1 MCIRDRDNT
10 YIIFTSDHG
19 LSVGQHG
26 LIGKQSLY
34 DHSIR
39 VPMIIS
45 GPKIK
50 PNSKYNSDIYLQ
62 DIVPTTYDLAKIPVS
77 DEVDFKSFYQTII
90 DNKNE
95 KIHPAIYGTFGC
107 CQSDYFD
114 FQRMIRRDNFKLMLF
129 PKNKRLELY
138 NLENDPFETENLI
151 SNYENKILVQSM
163 FEELINLQK
172 KYEDTLNLKRIFN
185 DKIYN

>member
-1 MCIRDRDNT
+1 MLWAEIMRIKADLSG
-10 YIIFTSDHG
+10 SDH
-19 LSVGQHG
+19 VW
-26 LIGKQSLY
+26 KTSL
-34 DHSIR
+34 
-39 VPMIIS
+39 
-45 GPKIK
+45 KIK

-62 DIVPTTYDLAKIPVS
+62 DIVPTSYDLAKITVP
-77 DEVDFKSFYQTII
+77 DELDFKSFYQTII

-172 KYEDTLNLKRIFN
+172 KYLHLWNSK
-185 DKIYN
+185 K

>member
-1 MCIRDRDNT
+1 MK
-10 YIIFTSDHG
+10 F
-19 LSVGQHG
+19 
-26 LIGKQSLY
+26 KA
-34 DHSIR
+34 
-39 VPMIIS
+39 
-45 GPKIK
+45 
-50 PNSKYNSDIYLQ
+50 
-62 DIVPTTYDLAKIPVS
+62 IV
-77 DEVDFKSFYQTII
+77 I

-95 KIHPAIYGTFGC
+95 KTHSAIYGTFGC